1 MEWPQQNPEALARL
15 GGKPPAGV
23 LLYGQPGCSK
33 TLLAR
38 AVAAEVRH
46 CRAAATAHAVRAL
59 QVCSCIVL
67 SWRSGCKPCSEPD
80 NVFPQHPARL
90 IGSRPPQ
97 PNAIGAAS

>member
-38 AVAAEVRH
+38 AVAAEVRRG
-46 CRAAATAHAVRAL
+46 CALCAATT
-59 QVCSCIVL
+59 
-67 SWRSGCKPCSEPD
+67 
-80 NVFPQHPARL
+80 
-90 IGSRPPQ
+90 
-97 PNAIGAAS
+97 